1 MAARLTDYTRLS
13 LHITMTSTRY
23 RGRFAP
29 TPSGDLHFG
38 SIIAALGSFL
48 QARNQQGSWL
58 VRIDDVDKTR
68 ARPGADTRILRQ
80 LENLGLHW
88 DGDIMYQS
96 QRDRFYQSA
105 LDSLDQKNL
114 LYACQC
120 SRKQVG
126 QLPYPGTCREAALEF
141 SPGCALRVKTNNA
154 EITITDKLQGNISS
168 QLQHEFGDF
177 IVRRAD
183 DLFAYHLAVVVDDA
197 ELEVT
202 EVVRGA
208 DLLDT
213 TAAQVYL
220 QQLLHFD
227 TPHYLHLPVALDQ
240 QGKKLSKSGQAVAV
254 TGQPA
259 QVLIIKALSFLGQV
273 LPDHVH
279 DADRDELLA
288 WAIEHWDTSLI
299 PRRTTIT
306 L

>member
-1 MAARLTDYTRLS
+1 
-13 LHITMTSTRY
+13 MTSSRY

-48 QARNQQGSWL
+48 QARNQKGLWL

-68 ARPGADTRILRQ
+68 ARPGADTRILKQ

-88 DGDIMYQS
+88 DGEIMYQS

-105 LDSLDQKNL
+105 LDSLTKDNL

-141 SPGCALRVKTNNA
+141 APGRALRVKTDNT
-154 EITITDKLQGNISS
+154 EIKIADKLQGSINS
-168 QLQHEFGDF
+168 QLQHDVGDF

-183 DLFAYHLAVVVDDA
+183 GLFAYHLAVVVDDA
-197 ELEVT
+197 ELEIT
-202 EVVRGA
+202 EIVRGA

-220 QQLLHFD
+220 QQQLHFN

-240 QGKKLSKSGQAVAV
+240 QGIKLSKSGQAVSVSDRAE
-254 TGQPA
+254 QE
-259 QVLIIKALSFLGQV
+259 IIMQALSFLGQK

-279 DADRDELLA
+279 DANRGELLA

-299 PRRTTIT
+299 PRQTAIT

>member
-1 MAARLTDYTRLS
+1 
-13 LHITMTSTRY
+13 MTSSRY

-48 QARNQQGSWL
+48 QARNLKGSWL

-68 ARPGADTRILRQ
+68 SRPGADTRILKQ

-96 QRDRFYQSA
+96 QRDRSYQSA
-105 LDSLDQKNL
+105 LDSLRKKNL

-126 QLPYPGTCREAALEF
+126 QLPYPGTCRDAALEF
-141 SPGCALRVKTNNA
+141 TPERALRIITDDT
-154 EITITDKLQGNISS
+154 EIKIADKLQGSICS
-168 QLQHEFGDF
+168 QLQLDVGDV

-183 DLFAYHLAVVVDDA
+183 GLYAYHLAVVVDDA
-197 ELEVT
+197 ELEIT

-220 QQLLHFD
+220 QQQLNFN

-259 QVLIIKALSFLGQV
+259 QAVIIKALSFLGQM

-288 WAIEHWDTSLI
+288 WAIENWDTSLI
-299 PRRTTIT
+299 PRRSGIT

>member
-1 MAARLTDYTRLS
+1 
-13 LHITMTSTRY
+13 MTSSCY

-38 SIIAALGSFL
+38 SIVAALGSFL
-48 QARNQQGSWL
+48 QARNQKGLWL
-58 VRIDDVDKTR
+58 VRIDDVDVTR
-68 ARPGADTRILRQ
+68 ARSGADTRILKQ

-96 QRDRFYQSA
+96 RRDPIYQAA
-105 LDSLDQKNL
+105 LDSLTRENL

-126 QLPYPGTCREAALEF
+126 QLPYPGTCRDAALEF
-141 SPGCALRVKTNNA
+141 TPDRSLRVKTDNT
-154 EITITDKLQGNISS
+154 EIKIADKIQGSICSHME
-168 QLQHEFGDF
+168 QDVGDF

-183 DLFAYHLAVVVDDA
+183 GLYAYHLAVVVDDA
-197 ELEVT
+197 ELGIT

-220 QQLLHFD
+220 QQQLQIK
-227 TPHYLHLPVALDQ
+227 TPSYLHLPVVLDKQ
-240 QGKKLSKSGQAVAV
+240 DKKLSKSGQAVAV

-259 QVLIIKALSFLGQV
+259 QTLIIQALSFLGQV
-273 LPDHVH
+273 LPDHAH
-279 DADRDELLA
+279 DANRDELLA

-299 PRRTTIT
+299 PRRVAIT